1 MRLIPLHKNEIGG
14 YIVKKF
20 KRNPLSS
27 AISLTLTG
35 SAVAAMVVAPAHA
48 QDESGAYSAQKR
60 DQSLQDVAV
69 SIQVLGNQQLEDLNV
84 RGFEDF
90 VDFLPTVSYTSA
102 GPGYAQI
109 YMRGIASGGDGN
121 HSASMPSV
129 GYYLDEQ
136 PVTTINQILDV
147 HMYDI
152 ARVET
157 LSGPQGTLYGQ
168 GSQSGTIRIITN
180 KPVMGE
186 QQFGYDVEGNT
197 VTDGDFGYNLNG
209 FANFPIGDRAA
220 IRLVGWHK
228 EVAGYID
235 MVPTTMTFPGPQE
248 KTANNSG
255 FARED
260 HNTVTTSGLRALLK
274 VDLNDNWSVS
284 PGIMY
289 QDSSVEG
296 EWAHNPE
303 LFGDLETGK
312 LWDSIADDE
321 WYQASLTLEGTVG
334 NLDVVYAGAYLD
346 RENVSEYDYSDYTEY
361 WARYSEYFSG
371 ATWCVYYNAAGECA
385 LGTQYVGGFEQ
396 YARTSHELRIQSSPD
411 NRFRWI
417 AGAFSQMQEHNF
429 DLQWIVPDL
438 DPDATVVLPPTGDRK
453 YGGTTVWQTYQVRED
468 NDLAFFGEFSFDFTD
483 RLTATA
489 GVRYFEYENS
499 LYGFNGFGR
508 HCTGQYIDGD
518 FVEIPA
524 DEGGEMQY
532 PCFDTR
538 VLDDVAKGD
547 DVAGKVN
554 VEYSLNEDSMIYATW
569 SEGFR
574 AGGVNRAR
582 VPGIP
587 KYDPDFV
594 TNYEIGWKSLLA
606 DGRVRFNGAVY
617 VIDWDNFQFGFLD
630 FTISNLTIVQN
641 VGNSRTTGVEW
652 DLTYAANDN
661 NTLTFSGSYNKAE
674 LETDYW
680 RLDEERLD
688 GLPPNAPAGTPMPYV
703 PELQLTGIWRSNFE
717 VAAMPAFFQ
726 AAASYTGARWNDL
739 DTLNVPARQEMD
751 AYTLLHLSAGIENE
765 SWSLG
770 FFINNATDERAEIDI
785 FDPGYGTAIPG
796 YVPPGHAWT
805 TTTNR
810 PRSYGVR
817 FSQRF

>member
-1 MRLIPLHKNEIGG
+1 M
-14 YIVKKF
+14 KKF

-48 QDESGAYSAQKR
+48 QQETAGVLDEIVVSAQKR

-69 SIQVLGNQQLEDLNV
+69 SIQVLGNQQLENLNV

-90 VDFLPTVSYTSA
+90 IDFLPTVSYASA

-136 PVTTINQILDV
+136 PVTTINQILDI

-186 QQFGYDVEGNT
+186 QQFGYDIEGNT

-248 KTANNSG
+248 KTADNFD

-260 HNTVTTSGLRALLK
+260 INTVTTSGLRALLK

-312 LWDSIADDE
+312 LWDSFADDE
-321 WYQASLTLEGTVG
+321 WYQASLTLEGSIGAV
-334 NLDVVYAGAYLD
+334 DVVYAGAYLD

-371 ATWCVYYNAAGECA
+371 ASWCVYYNAAGECA

-396 YARTSHELRIQSSPD
+396 YGRLSHELRFQGSPD
-411 NRFRWI
+411 NRFRWV
-417 AGAFSQMQEHNF
+417 AGAFSQVQEHNF

-438 DPDATVVLPPTGDRK
+438 DPDLTVVLPPTGDRK

-483 RLTATA
+483 KLTATA
-489 GVRYFEYENS
+489 GIRYFEYENS

-524 DEGGEMQY
+524 DEGGEIQY
-532 PCFDTR
+532 PCFNTR

-554 VEYSLNEDSMIYATW
+554 IEYSLNEDSMIYFTW

-630 FTISNLTIVQN
+630 FTVSNLTIVQN
-641 VGNSRTTGVEW
+641 VGNSQTKGVEW

-680 RLDEERLD
+680 RLDDERLA
-688 GLPPNAPAGTPMPYV
+688 GAPPNAPAGTPMPYV

-717 VAAMPAFFQ
+717 VAAMPAYFQ

-770 FFINNATDERAEIDI
+770 LFINNATDERAEIDI

-805 TTTNR
+805 TMTNR
-810 PRSYGVR
+810 PRSYGIR